1 VAVEH
6 HDPKTKLSLDEDE
19 DDEIEPL
26 SGAAREE
33 ALKVVRLLIARG
45 ADVNAGDANGRR
57 PIHQAVAAGLQDM
70 AELLLRAGADPSL
83 GCKAIGVANST
94 LHQAVIGGDAQ
105 MTRLLLRA
113 APHLDPDVR
122 GKNGM
127 TPLCLAARSNQVRSA
142 PGRSSTA
149 APTRGPSTRPA
160 RARSTSRAP
169 TSERRSSSS
178 LARNAKARAT
188 PSRPSTEC
196 LLTACDDAGRWGR
209 AGLCLCTTTRSER
222 RHPLPLPR

>member
-6 HDPKTKLSLDEDE
+6 LDPKTKLSLDEDE

-127 TPLCLAARSNQVRSA
+127 TPLCLAARSNQVEC
-142 PGRSSTA
+142 
-149 APTRGPSTRPA
+149 A
-160 RARSTSRAP
+160 RALVDGGADPRAEYA
-169 TSERRSSSS
+169 SGKSAFDI
-178 LARNAKARAT
+178 ARTNQRTAILKLFGKECESAGNAVET
-188 PSRPSTEC
+188 V
-196 LLTACDDAGRWGR
+196 D
-209 AGLCLCTTTRSER
+209 
-222 RHPLPLPR
+222 